1 MDDNNDMPQRAAKTV
16 EAHTR
21 QDRLGRALRENLKR
35 RKAQARSR
43 SAGVDDGRSVA
54 PEGSAA
60 QNDRATSGR
69 DHSD

>member
-1 MDDNNDMPQRAAKTV
+1 MDDRNDPPKAVTKTV
-16 EAHTR
+16 ATHTR

-35 RKAQARSR
+35 RKAQARNR

-54 PEGSAA
+54 KDDDAA
-60 QNDRATSGR
+60 QHDRATSGG